1 MNIKQV
7 AETARLHCRFL
18 DNKQCVRVTIAAA
31 PGVDISRQVKSLEK
45 WAEKDDVNRKVIVSG
60 SWGYYDLE
68 PVVLVEKPIHSSVLY
83 AHVTIDVVSEFI
95 QDCIE
100 GDNLRPD
107 LAFCN
112 LGREEIKNVPSA
124 SDLPMFTLQKRI
136 ALRNC
141 GLVDPE
147 DVNHYVVAY
156 GGYTGL
162 AKALEM
168 SQVEVSERLRESHL
182 IEGCTGDLVADRWK
196 IIHDAQQDQ
205 KYVICNAVDN
215 DPRTRTARLL
225 LWGDPHSILEGML
238 IAAYAVGASRCI
250 VAVETSNNGEVERL
264 KKALRQMLDYGLLGE
279 TILGSEFSCD
289 IEIKEVVPSL
299 VLGEETALM
308 SLLEG
313 KQAIPC
319 LRNRGGAPLF
329 RDKPALVDNAET
341 LANVSAILQRGAEW
355 FSAVGTASSKGSKV
369 ITLSGTVVH
378 GYTVEIPFGSTLGDI
393 VYNAGGGVPNSG
405 SVKAVQ
411 VGGPTGTYLSAR
423 DLSRDLG
430 FDSFAIAGSIAGL
443 GSIEVIANDTCAVEM
458 TDSAMSYTQTQSC
471 GKCVFCREGTLQ
483 ISQILNDV
491 ARGESEVGDLDLLVE
506 LAEAMKVSS
515 LCDLGR
521 GAARAVLSSIEL
533 FRHEYDVHT
542 REKRCPL
549 KS

>member
-7 AETARLHCRFL
+7 SESARLHCCFL
-18 DNKQCVRVTIAAA
+18 DNKQCVTVTIAAA
-31 PGVDISRQVKSLEK
+31 PAVDISCQVKSLEK
-45 WAEKDDVNRKVIVSG
+45 WAEQDDANRRVIVSG

-68 PVVLVEKPIHSSVLY
+68 PVVLVEKPTYSSVLY
-83 AHVTIDVVSEFI
+83 GHVTIDVVSELI
-95 QDCIE
+95 RDCIE
-100 GDNLRPD
+100 GDNIRAD

-112 LGREEIKNVPSA
+112 LGREEIENVPST
-124 SDLPMFTLQKRI
+124 SDLPLFTLQKRI

-147 DVNHYVVAY
+147 DVNHYVAAY

-168 SQVEVSERLRESHL
+168 SQAEIFEQLRDSNL
-182 IEGCTGDLVADRWK
+182 VEGCTGDLVADRWK
-196 IIHDAQQDQ
+196 IIHDVQQDQ
-205 KYVICNAVDN
+205 KYVVCSAVDN
-215 DPRTRTARLL
+215 DPRTRTANLL
-225 LWGDPHSILEGML
+225 LWGDPHSTLEGML

-250 VAVETSNNGEVERL
+250 IAVETSNNGVVERL
-264 KKALRQMLDYGLLGE
+264 RKALRQMIDYGLLGE

-313 KQAIPC
+313 GQAIPR
-319 LRNRGGAPLF
+319 LRNRGGTTLF
-329 RDKPALVDNAET
+329 RDKPALVDNAEI
-341 LANVSAILQRGAEW
+341 LANVSAIFQRGAEW

-378 GYTVEIPFGSTLGDI
+378 GYTVEIPFGTTLGDI
-393 VYNAGGGVPNSG
+393 VYNAGGGIPDSG

-411 VGGPTGTYLSAR
+411 VGGPTGVYFSVR

-430 FDSFAIAGSIAGL
+430 FDCFAMADSIAGL
-443 GSIEVIANDTCAVEM
+443 GSIQVIADGTCAVEVM
-458 TDSAMSYTQTQSC
+458 DNAMLYTQAQSC

-491 ARGESEVGDLDLLVE
+491 VRGEGEVGDPDLLVE

-515 LCDLGR
+515 LCNLGK
-521 GAARAVLSSIEL
+521 GAARALLSSIEL